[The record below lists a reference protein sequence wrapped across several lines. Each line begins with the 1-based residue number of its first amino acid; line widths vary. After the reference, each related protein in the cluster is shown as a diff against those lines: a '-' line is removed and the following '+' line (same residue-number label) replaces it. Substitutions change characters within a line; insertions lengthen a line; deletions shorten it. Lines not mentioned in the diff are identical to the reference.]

1 MVKLMILYYF
11 LLLLFIL
18 QLLLSTRENMCVLER
33 EIRVSERERER
44 KFESE
49 RINKNKKIKKS
60 DNNKKYLERKM
71 GKSLRYIYIYYS
83 FFIHNV
89 KSPFFGISC
98 LLRNTLIRKAL
109 CNFV

>member
-1 MVKLMILYYF
+1 MVKLMILCYF

-49 RINKNKKIKKS
+49 RINKNKKNKRVIIIKNTS
-60 DNNKKYLERKM
+60 R
-71 GKSLRYIYIYYS
+71 GKWENL
-83 FFIHNV
+83 
-89 KSPFFGISC
+89 
-98 LLRNTLIRKAL
+98 
-109 CNFV
+109 